1 MVIIIK
7 SRRYRVLKYTVN
19 FIIDI
24 DDDMIYEA
32 EELENMVSDCLDTA
46 SITVKDFKVI
56 SIDD

>member
-1 MVIIIK
+1 MIMK
-7 SRRYRVLKYTVN
+7 LRRCRVLKHTVN

-32 EELENMVSDCLDTA
+32 EELENMISDCLDTA
-46 SITVKDFKVI
+46 SITVKDFNLI

>member
-1 MVIIIK
+1 M
-7 SRRYRVLKYTVN
+7 KYTVN

>member
-1 MVIIIK
+1 MIMK
-7 SRRYRVLKYTVN
+7 LRRCRVLKHTVN

-32 EELENMVSDCLDTA
+32 EELENMISDCLDTA